1 MTATAHF
8 VAAGSYRSVRIP
20 AKGSFFKKLLAFSG
34 PGYLVAVGYMDP
46 GNWAA
51 DLAGGSSFGYGLL
64 FVVLASSGFA
74 MVLQY
79 LAIKLGVATGKDLA
93 AMCRER
99 YSRGMALG
107 LWGMAEVMI
116 IACDLAEVIGTAIAL
131 NLLFH
136 LPLLVGAVVT
146 VADVLAL
153 LVLQRRGIRYLE
165 GLVLILIVTVVV
177 CFGLEIMFSSPQ
189 LAPLAGGLLP
199 NLSVFSHRD
208 MLYIAVAIL
217 GATVMPHNLY
227 LHSAAVQTRDFGS
240 SDEDKREAIRFATID
255 STAALTLACLV
266 NAAILIVAAATFY
279 TSGMR
284 QVAEI
289 GSAYE
294 LLTPLLGVGIASGLF
309 ALALLVSGQNSTITG
324 TMAGQVIMEG
334 FLKLRLAAWV
344 RRLITR
350 GLAIVPAILVIWL
363 YGGSGLARLLV
374 FSQVVLSV
382 QLSFAMWPLIMF
394 TANKSIMG
402 AFVNSRGL
410 TVVAGVIGGLISAL
424 NVWLVLQA
432 GSAGG

>member
-1 MTATAHF
+1 
-8 VAAGSYRSVRIP
+8 
-20 AKGSFFKKLLAFSG
+20 
-34 PGYLVAVGYMDP
+34 
-46 GNWAA
+46 
-51 DLAGGSSFGYGLL
+51 
-64 FVVLASSGFA
+64 
-74 MVLQY
+74 
-79 LAIKLGVATGKDLA
+79 
-93 AMCRER
+93 
-99 YSRGMALG
+99 
-107 LWGMAEVMI
+107 
-116 IACDLAEVIGTAIAL
+116 
-131 NLLFH
+131 
-136 LPLLVGAVVT
+136 
-146 VADVLAL
+146 
-153 LVLQRRGIRYLE
+153 
-165 GLVLILIVTVVV
+165 
-177 CFGLEIMFSSPQ
+177 
-189 LAPLAGGLLP
+189 
-199 NLSVFSHRD
+199 

-334 FLKLRLAAWV
+334 FLKLRLAPWA

-382 QLSFAMWPLIMF
+382 QLSFAMWPLITF

-410 TVVAGVIGGLISAL
+410 TIVAGVIGGLISAL

-432 GSAGG
+432 GGAGG